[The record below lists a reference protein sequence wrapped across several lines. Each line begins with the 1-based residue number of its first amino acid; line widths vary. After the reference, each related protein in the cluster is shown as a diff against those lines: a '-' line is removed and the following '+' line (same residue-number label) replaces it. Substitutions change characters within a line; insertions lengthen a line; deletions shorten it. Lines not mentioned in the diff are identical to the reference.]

1 MRVNLIHSKLVF
13 QISKKKYCSRSRE
26 HCEWNQ
32 FTAMVFWK
40 KKRTVHFNEQCREEK
55 QPRAALIFPAF

>member
-1 MRVNLIHSKLVF
+1 
-13 QISKKKYCSRSRE
+13 
-26 HCEWNQ
+26 
-32 FTAMVFWK
+32 MVFWK